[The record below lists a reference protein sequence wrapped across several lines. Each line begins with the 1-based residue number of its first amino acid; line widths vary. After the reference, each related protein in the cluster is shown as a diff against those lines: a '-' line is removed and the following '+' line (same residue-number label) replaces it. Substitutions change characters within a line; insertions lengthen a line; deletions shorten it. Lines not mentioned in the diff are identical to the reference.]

1 MIRINL
7 GCGPSGKDDWI
18 NLDWGILAILHKY
31 PLIEKVLL
39 KFGLFPKGYNVK
51 WPQNLRLHDC
61 RKRLSFNPDS
71 VDYIYTSHFIEHLKK
86 FEAQQ
91 LLEECFRVL
100 KKDGV
105 LRVVIPDIELILRKY
120 LEKDK
125 NFFINSLGLKAN
137 QNIHAIPLADILM
150 GMFYP
155 ESYQHKFIGLNK
167 IKAFFIRPHLWMY
180 DCESLTD
187 LLKKSGFGMIEKRNF
202 REGRVPDLDVL
213 DIFPE
218 ISLYIEAIK

>member
-1 MIRINL
+1 MIKINL
-7 GCGPSGKDDWI
+7 GCGPSGKSDWI
-18 NLDWGILAILHKY
+18 NLDWGILAVLHKNQF
-31 PLIEKVLL
+31 IEKMLL
-39 KFGLFPKGYNVK
+39 HFGLFPKGYDVK
-51 WPQNLRLHDC
+51 WPGNLRLRDC
-61 RKRLSFNPDS
+61 RKKLSFDS
-71 VDYIYTSHFIEHLKK
+71 DSADYIYASHFLEHLKK

-91 LLEECFRVL
+91 LLKECFRVL
-100 KKDGV
+100 KKGGV
-105 LRVVIPDIELILRKY
+105 LRVVVPDLGVILKKY

-125 NFFINSLGLKAN
+125 DFFINSLGLAAN
-137 QNIHAIPLADILM
+137 QNIRAVPLADILM

-155 ESYQHKFIGLNK
+155 ESYQRKFKGSNK

-187 LLKKSGFGMIEKRNF
+187 LLKKSGFRTVEKMNF

-218 ISLYIEAIK
+218 ISLYLEAIK